1 MPIANA
7 SKQRIEQWLATR
19 DAHVT
24 GSSAASPPASD
35 VYAGP
40 SSACEMDE
48 VVTTKTLT
56 VTLRRQKHGGKFG
69 MSLCLHMATAQV
81 MVQRLWHGYPA
92 AGTTLRV
99 GDVVLS
105 IDGRP
110 VETVDEAMQL
120 LSVADA
126 VEVQVARLRCIRN
139 VRLTKQIGGKF
150 GVTFGAAS
158 DVRGR
163 VLIEKIFIG
172 YPAVESGEIEAGDQV
187 LAVNKQLVATPEA
200 AHKLCIT
207 ALEFVELRTVSRSL
221 RWLDAGG

>member
-1 MPIANA
+1 M
-7 SKQRIEQWLATR
+7 
-19 DAHVT
+19 
-24 GSSAASPPASD
+24 SAAATVSREAATVNSDAATVNSEAATLSEAVTADECIASLKED
-35 VYAGP
+35 ALVTP
-40 SSACEMDE
+40 DE
-48 VVTTKTLT
+48 
-56 VTLRRQKHGGKFG
+56 LRTY
-69 MSLCLHMATAQV
+69 LDAATDRASI
-81 MVQRLWHGYPA
+81 LKN
-92 AGTTLRV
+92 
-99 GDVVLS
+99 LS
-105 IDGRP
+105 

-126 VEVQVARLRCIRN
+126 VEVQAARLRCIRN
-139 VRLTKQIGGKF
+139 VRLTKQMGGKF
-150 GVTFGAAS
+150 GVTFGAAT

-200 AHKLCIT
+200 AHKLCIA